1 MLVGMSSYRQKL
13 FTFKEEYNSLKVNNS
28 DKYDLSPLTNVRKRT
43 TETKEITIRTVTII
57 LKVKELPSSSF
68 KLAELMKKC
77 QKKNSEYMLGNTNR
91 GIIQTTIR
99 NGNNSLLNTIF
110 KCI

>member
-57 LKVKELPSSSF
+57 LKEKELPSSSF

-77 QKKNSEYMLGNTNR
+77 KKKKQRIHVGQYEPRHYSNYNSQWKQFITKYN
-91 GIIQTTIR
+91 I
-99 NGNNSLLNTIF
+99 
-110 KCI
+110 